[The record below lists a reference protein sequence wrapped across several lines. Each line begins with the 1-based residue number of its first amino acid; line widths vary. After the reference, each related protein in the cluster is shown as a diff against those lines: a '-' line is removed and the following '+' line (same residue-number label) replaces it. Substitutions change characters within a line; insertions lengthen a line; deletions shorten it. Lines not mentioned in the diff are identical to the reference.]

1 MTLEWKLLL
10 VLEGQL
16 LMWCL
21 VYRFRSFPFKN
32 FQDIERLTYT
42 KAKVINKITYY
53 LIVPPVPPNHLR
65 FFGICFK
72 CNVIKSLTIF
82 SVDSNTIF
90 SYERLPTTFSYKLPT
105 PFNVL
110 RIAPRIAFMVELA
123 PCSINQDLV
132 NPQQR
137 ISFSVIH
144 LEDLQFMCSIANV

>member
-1 MTLEWKLLL
+1 MTLEWKFLL

-21 VYRFRSFPFKN
+21 VYRFRSFPYKN

-42 KAKVINKITYY
+42 KAKVINKITYH
-53 LIVPPVPPNHLR
+53 LIVPPVPPNYLR
-65 FFGICFK
+65 CFGICFK
-72 CNVIKSLTIF
+72 HNVVKSLTTF

-90 SYERLPTTFSYKLPT
+90 SYERLSTTFSYKLPA

-123 PCSINQDLV
+123 PCSINQDPV

-137 ISFSVIH
+137 VSFSVIH
-144 LEDLQFMCSIANV
+144 LEDLQLMYSIANI